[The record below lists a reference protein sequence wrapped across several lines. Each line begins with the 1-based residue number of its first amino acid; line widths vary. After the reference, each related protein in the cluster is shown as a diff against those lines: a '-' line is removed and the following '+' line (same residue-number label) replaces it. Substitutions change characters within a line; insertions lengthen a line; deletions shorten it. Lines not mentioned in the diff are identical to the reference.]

1 MQCYNAVIQHLILKV
16 DTTNTETVT
25 RSERHEE
32 DAFLDEVMNSDVMKE
47 TMRWDICNSRLS
59 QVSCSEAA
67 LHKVSNGVQ
76 KAAERVLVHSLQ
88 QGKQDSGLKVGTS
101 FSSIY
106 ETTITAG
113 LSMCS
118 WARRSLGKFR

>member
-47 TMRWDICNSRLS
+47 TMRCR
-59 QVSCSEAA
+59 Q
-67 LHKVSNGVQ
+67 
-76 KAAERVLVHSLQ
+76 
-88 QGKQDSGLKVGTS
+88 
-101 FSSIY
+101 
-106 ETTITAG
+106 TIQ
-113 LSMCS
+113 
-118 WARRSLGKFR
+118 

>member
-1 MQCYNAVIQHLILKV
+1 MK
-16 DTTNTETVT
+16 ETVT
-25 RSERHEE
+25 RSELNEEE
-32 DAFLDEVMNSDVMKE
+32 DFLNEVMKSDVMKE
-47 TMRWDICNSRLS
+47 TMRWHSCNSRLS
-59 QVSCSEAA
+59 QVSGSEAA

-76 KAAERVLVHSLQ
+76 KAAEGVLVYSLQ

>member
-47 TMRWDICNSRLS
+47 TMRCRQTILDIIFNKQKYQGPKCAGQLQF
-59 QVSCSEAA
+59 QVSGSEAA
-67 LHKVSNGVQ
+67 FHKIGNRVQ
-76 KAAERVLVHSLQ
+76 KVAQGVLVHPLQ
-88 QGKQDSGLKVGTS
+88 QRQQNLGIKVGK
-101 FSSIY
+101 
-106 ETTITAG
+106 
-113 LSMCS
+113 
-118 WARRSLGKFR
+118 KF